1 MALAALYGKYVGS
14 FQQMWARMMIALVPR
29 GGGNGDAIRLE
40 ILDIMRR
47 LVSKKNKRIPNL
59 DLLLAVSLS
68 QNLADAH
75 SAKHSNQDP
84 GILLTVLI
92 PVPAPPPL

>member
-47 LVSKKNKRIPNL
+47 
-59 DLLLAVSLS
+59 
-68 QNLADAH
+68 H
-75 SAKHSNQDP
+75 
-84 GILLTVLI
+84 GIKEGHRPWHRRQVY
-92 PVPAPPPL
+92 